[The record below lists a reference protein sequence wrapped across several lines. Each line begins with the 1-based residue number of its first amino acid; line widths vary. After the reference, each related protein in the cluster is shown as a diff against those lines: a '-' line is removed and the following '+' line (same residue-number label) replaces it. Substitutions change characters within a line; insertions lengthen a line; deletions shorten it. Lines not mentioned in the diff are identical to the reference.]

1 MTTYATDVE
10 LLAGH
15 RILVTG
21 VLTDDSLAYGIAA
34 AARREGADVV
44 LSGAGRGLSLTK
56 RMAKRLD
63 ITHEVLEIDVTN
75 EDQMASAAAHLSSTW
90 GRLDGLV
97 HAIGYAPEKALGHGM
112 LDTSFADVATALEIS
127 TYSLA
132 ALVRHLRPLLQQST
146 AVGGAS
152 VVALDFDGA
161 RAYPHYDWMGVAKAG
176 LESLGR
182 YIAREVG
189 PDRIRVNMLAA
200 GPIRTM
206 AARSIPGFEQF
217 EDSWAERAP
226 LGWDV
231 RDATAVHD
239 TAVAMLSP
247 LLRGT
252 TASIIYVDGGAHA
265 MG

>member
-1 MTTYATDVE
+1 M
-10 LLAGH
+10 AGH

-63 ITHEVLEIDVTN
+63 ISHEVLEIDVTN
-75 EDQMASAAAHLSSTW
+75 EDQMATAAAHLSSTW

-132 ALVRHLRPLLQQST
+132 ALVRHFRPLLQQST

-189 PDRIRVNMLAA
+189 PESIRVNMLAA